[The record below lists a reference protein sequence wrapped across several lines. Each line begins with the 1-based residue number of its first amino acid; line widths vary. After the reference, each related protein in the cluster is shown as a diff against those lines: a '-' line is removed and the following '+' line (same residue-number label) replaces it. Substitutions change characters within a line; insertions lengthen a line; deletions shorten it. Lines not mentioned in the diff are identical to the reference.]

1 MSFVAVGVAV
11 VGGTAAAL
19 MANKAKKAAEDK
31 ERHARNE
38 MNRQKQIFSN
48 LDTSNPYLNMENV
61 MEDLTV
67 NQQQAQFTK
76 DQQMQS
82 QANILESMK
91 GAAGGSGV
99 ASLAQAMSNSGNLA
113 AQQASATIG
122 QQESNNQAAER
133 SMAGQIQ
140 GKEREGEVL
149 SRDMERNKV
158 STLLGMAQQETGAY
172 RAEAQ
177 AAQQAMIGAISGTA
191 SSVVGSVDGYNTNQS
206 AEEQA
211 RITYGG

>member
-1 MSFVAVGVAV
+1 MSFIAVGIAV

-19 MANKAKKAAEDK
+19 MANKAKGEAEAR
-31 ERHARNE
+31 EMEARNE

-76 DQQMQS
+76 EQQMQS
-82 QANILESMK
+82 QANILDSMK

-99 ASLAQAMSNSGNLA
+99 ASLAQAMSNSGSLA

-122 QQESNNQAAER
+122 QQESNNQMAER
-133 SMAGQIQ
+133 NMAGQIQ
-140 GKEREGEVL
+140 NKEMEGEVL
-149 SRDMERNKV
+149 SRDLERNKV
-158 STLLGMAQQETGAY
+158 STLLGMSQQETGAA

-177 AAQQAMIGAISGTA
+177 AAQQAMIGAVSGAATSA
-191 SSVVGSVDGYNTNQS
+191 AGSIDGYNSNKS

-211 RITYGG
+211 WLSTL